1 MYSSHAFDSL
11 LEASI
16 FSLLSPICLSVS
28 GLSLY
33 MTKGH
38 VQAVGLPVRLA
49 QAGGLQSSLAAQACT
64 VGEG

>member
-1 MYSSHAFDSL
+1 MHSSHAFGSL

-16 FSLLSPICLSVS
+16 FSLLPPICLSVS

-33 MTKGH
+33 MIKGH
-38 VQAVGLPVRLA
+38 VQAVWLPACLA
-49 QAGGLQSSLAAQACT
+49 QAGGLQNSLAAQACT